1 MINVVDIMRL
11 QPDSEHPHGLS
22 DHEFDS
28 LFTTDKPVI
37 FAYHGYP
44 WLIHRL
50 TYRRTNHAQM
60 HVRGFKERGTT
71 TTPFDMVMLNDLDRF
86 HLVIDVIDR
95 VEGLANRAAA
105 LRQRMV
111 DARLA
116 ARRYTREHGEDDPD
130 ISGWTWDSDYRSN
143 SKSSGHA
150 QREPR
155 KSPVN
160 WPAMS
165 EQAVAPHPHPVVGQL
180 AALHHFRTYVDIGVV
195 VVVLALTNLIA
206 HFTTPWASIATVPAA
221 AVGLVILVRSRG
233 LGWAELGLSRE
244 HWKAGAGYAV
254 AAVAVVLSVIAIG
267 MLLPWTRPM
276 FMNNN
281 YATVSG
287 ALIASMIIIPLQ
299 TVIPEEL
306 AFRGVLHGALNRAWG
321 FRGVAAAGSLLFG
334 LWHIATSL
342 GLTSSNVGFTRLFGG
357 GLLGTVAGVV
367 LAVAAT
373 AVAGFV
379 FTWLRRR
386 SGSLIA
392 PIALHWS
399 LNGLGAL
406 AAALVWHL
414 ST

>member
-1 MINVVDIMRL
+1 LVVVSDPALLI
-11 QPDSEHPHGLS
+11 SESAPCPSSGS
-22 DHEFDS
+22 
-28 LFTTDKPVI
+28 
-37 FAYHGYP
+37 YQ
-44 WLIHRL
+44 
-50 TYRRTNHAQM
+50 RT
-60 HVRGFKERGTT
+60 
-71 TTPFDMVMLNDLDRF
+71 PP
-86 HLVIDVIDR
+86 
-95 VEGLANRAAA
+95 A
-105 LRQRMV
+105 LRTGG
-111 DARLA
+111 APS
-116 ARRYTREHGEDDPD
+116 TPD
-130 ISGWTWDSDYRSN
+130 VAGRP
-143 SKSSGHA
+143 HLL
-150 QREPR
+150 
-155 KSPVN
+155 V
-160 WPAMS
+160 
-165 EQAVAPHPHPVVGQL
+165 EQL
-180 AALHHFRTYVDIGVV
+180 SALHHCRAYVDIAVV

-206 HFTTPWASIATVPAA
+206 HFTTPWASVATVPVAA
-221 AVGLVILVRSRG
+221 LGLVALVRSRG

-244 HWKAGAGYAV
+244 HWKSGAGYALV
-254 AAVAVVLSVIAIG
+254 AVGVVLSVIAIG
-267 MLLPWTRPM
+267 ALLPWSRPM

-281 YATVSG
+281 YATMSG
-287 ALIASMIIIPLQ
+287 ALMASMLIIPLQ

-342 GLTSSNVGFTRLFGG
+342 GLTSNNVGFTRIFGAG
-357 GLLGTVAGVV
+357 PLGTVAGVM

-373 AVAGFV
+373 AAAGFV